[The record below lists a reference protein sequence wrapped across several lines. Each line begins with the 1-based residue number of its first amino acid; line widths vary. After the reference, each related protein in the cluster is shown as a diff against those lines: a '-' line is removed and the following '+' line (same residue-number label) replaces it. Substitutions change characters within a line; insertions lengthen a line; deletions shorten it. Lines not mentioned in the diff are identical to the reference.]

1 MKSLLLCP
9 LLAVFLVSCSSTGK
23 TFVAPPL
30 SDTGTAPALDEE
42 GGEEDPDRDGDGWPQ
57 SQDCDDGNTAI
68 HPGATEV
75 CNGVDD
81 DCVGG
86 IDDGAGPLWYT
97 DADGDLYGGA
107 LLGQFCDAPGG
118 ATYVDGDCADDN
130 PEIHPESTLVVD
142 GQDSD
147 CDGRKD
153 WLLRV
158 SVAVD
163 DAGELCFNDEF
174 IGDTGMWTDGRSY
187 EVWLHSG
194 QNTVGIYG
202 WDVGRYITAAIVHME
217 ISDGSMWVSDGTW
230 RYDPEPDQDGFGKV
244 GWCRPGFDDSE
255 WDFAKDLGPIGDPSN
270 PWGDAPSVFPEGSP
284 AHWIWDHFPVDL
296 NTQYLRLD
304 FELP

>member
-1 MKSLLLCP
+1 MKRLLFSTLVVSLN
-9 LLAVFLVSCSSTGK
+9 ACSPTGK
-23 TFVAPPL
+23 TLILPPV
-30 SDTGTAPALDEE
+30 SDTDTASSSDVESGDTE
-42 GGEEDPDRDGDGWPQ
+42 VDRDGDGWPQ
-57 SQDCDDGNTAI
+57 SEDCDDDNADV
-68 HPGATEV
+68 HPGAEEV

-86 IDDGAGPLWYT
+86 IDDGVGTLWYT

-107 LLGQFCDAPGG
+107 LLGQFCDAPDG
-118 ATYVDGDCADDN
+118 ATYVEGDCADDN
-130 PEIHPESTLVVD
+130 PEVHPDSTLVVD

-153 WLLRV
+153 WLV
-158 SVAVD
+158 TVMVAVD

-174 IGDTGMWTDGRSY
+174 IGDTGVWTDGRTY

-194 QNTVGIYG
+194 PNTVGIYG
-202 WDVGRYITAAIVHME
+202 WDVGRYITAAIAHLQ
-217 ISDGSMWVSDGTW
+217 ISDGSVWVTDDTW
-230 RYDPEPDQDGFGKV
+230 RYDPEPDQDGVGKV
-244 GWCRPGFDDSE
+244 GWCRPGFDDSA

-270 PWGDAPSVFPEGSP
+270 PWGSAPTSFPEGSP
-284 AHWIWDHFPVDL
+284 AHGIWDHFPVDL